1 MRGRKQNIETLSD
14 QSAQRVEPDVMIGM
28 QTFMG
33 ITENHLTAFKHD
45 KGGLLEYILSPSNLN
60 LAYKQVKSN
69 KGSGGIDRMEVDDLL
84 SYLQCHKDELISSI
98 YGGKYHSNPVR
109 RVEIPKSNGKKRN
122 LGIPMVVDR
131 LIQQAISQV
140 LQPLYEPQ
148 FSPTSYGFRSHRSAH
163 DALLKCGEYISAD
176 YVFTV
181 DMDLEKFFDTVCH
194 SKLIEILFRTI
205 QDGRV
210 ISLIHKYLNC
220 GVLIGGKKEESSVG
234 VPQGGPLSP
243 LLSNIMLNEL
253 DKELEKRGHLFVRY
267 ADDLV
272 IFCKSRRSAQRTLD
286 NLLSFIETKLFL
298 KVNKDKTHV
307 AYMRDIK
314 FLSYAFG
321 RRNGKCQ
328 FYIHSDSI
336 KKMKSKIREFTSR
349 NNGWSYEYR
358 KQRLTWYIRGWLH
371 YFKLAGLRNR
381 IKEWDSWLRRRI
393 RMWIWKSWKRVR
405 TRYRNLKKLVSDE
418 NRVRMA
424 AFCRKKYWRM
434 ANHPTVHE
442 ALSDERLLRAGYPTF
457 KMYYHPVFIGSLRN
471 RRMPNGTYGGVR
483 GRNGN

>member
-14 QSAQRVEPDVMIGM
+14 QSAQRVEPEVMIGM

-33 ITENHLTAFKHD
+33 ITENHLTAIKQE
-45 KGGLLEYILSPSNLN
+45 KGELLEYILSPSNLN

-69 KGSGGIDRMEVDDLL
+69 KGSGGIDRMEVDELL
-84 SYLQCHKDELISSI
+84 PYLRCYKDKLITSI
-98 YGGKYHSNPVR
+98 YDGKYHPNPVR
-109 RVEIPKSNGKKRN
+109 RVEIPKSNGKTRN
-122 LGIPMVVDR
+122 LGIPTVVDR

-148 FSPTSYGFRSHRSAH
+148 FSPTSYGFRPHRSAH
-163 DALLKCGEYISAD
+163 DALLKCGEYISAG

-194 SKLIEILFRTI
+194 SKLIEILSRTI
-205 QDGRV
+205 KDGRV
-210 ISLIHKYLNC
+210 ISLIHKYLNS
-220 GVLIGGKKEESSVG
+220 GVLIGGKKEDSSAG
-234 VPQGGPLSP
+234 VPQGSPLSP
-243 LLSNIMLNEL
+243 LSSNIMLNEL

-267 ADDLV
+267 ADALV

-286 NLLSFIETKLFL
+286 NLLPFIETKLFL
-298 KVNKDKTHV
+298 KVNKEKTHV

-321 RRNGKCQ
+321 RSNVKCQ
-328 FYIHSDSI
+328 FYIHVDSV
-336 KKMKSKIREFTSR
+336 KKMKSKIRELTSR
-349 NNGWSYEYR
+349 NNGWSYEYL
-358 KQRLTWYIRGWLH
+358 KQRLTWYIRGWLN
-371 YFKLAGLRNR
+371 YFKLAGLKSR
-381 IKEWDSWLRRRI
+381 IKEWDGWLRHRI
-393 RMWIWKSWKRVR
+393 RMCIWKSWKRVR
-405 TRYRNLKKLVSDE
+405 TRYRNLKKLIPDG

-434 ANHPTVHE
+434 ASHPTVQA

-457 KMYYHPVFIGSLRN
+457 KMYYHPVFKG
-471 RRMPNGTYGGVR
+471 
-483 GRNGN
+483 

>member
-1 MRGRKQNIETLSD
+1 MRGRKQNIGTLSD
-14 QSAQRVEPDVMIGM
+14 QSALRVEPDVMIGM

-33 ITENHLTAFKHD
+33 ITENHLTAFKHEKD
-45 KGGLLEYILSPSNLN
+45 GLLEYILSPSNLN

-69 KGSGGIDRMEVDDLL
+69 KGSGGIDRMEVDGLL
-84 SYLQCHKDELISSI
+84 PYLLCHKDELIASI
-98 YGGKYHSNPVR
+98 YDSKYHPTPVR

-122 LGIPMVVDR
+122 LGIPTVVDR

-140 LQPLYEPQ
+140 LQPLYEPH
-148 FSPTSYGFRSHRSAH
+148 FSPTSYGFRPHRSAH
-163 DALLKCGEYISAD
+163 DALLKCGEYISAG

-194 SKLIEILFRTI
+194 SKLIEILSRTI
-205 QDGRV
+205 KDGRV
-210 ISLIHKYLNC
+210 ISLIHKYLNS
-220 GVLIGGKKEESSVG
+220 GVLIGGKKEDSSVG

-286 NLLSFIETKLFL
+286 SLLPFIETKLFL
-298 KVNKDKTHV
+298 KVNKEKTHV

-321 RRNGKCQ
+321 RSNGKCQ
-328 FYIHSDSI
+328 FYIHGDSI
-336 KKMKSKIREFTSR
+336 KKMKSKIRELTSR
-349 NNGWSYEYR
+349 NNGWGYEYR
-358 KQRLTWYIRGWLH
+358 KQRLTWYIRGWLN
-371 YFKLAGLRNR
+371 YFKLAGLKSR
-381 IKEWDSWLRRRI
+381 IKEWDGWLRRRI
-393 RMWIWKSWKRVR
+393 RMCIWKSWKRVR
-405 TRYRNLKKLVSDE
+405 TRYRNLKKLIPDE

-434 ANHPTVHE
+434 ASHPTVHE

-457 KMYYHPVFIGSLRN
+457 KMYYHPVFKG
-471 RRMPNGTYGGVR
+471 
-483 GRNGN
+483 

>member
-14 QSAQRVEPDVMIGM
+14 QSAQRVEPEVMIGM
-28 QTFMG
+28 QTFIG
-33 ITENHLTAFKHD
+33 ITENHLTAIKHE
-45 KGGLLEYILSPSNLN
+45 KGELLEYILSPSNLN

-69 KGSGGIDRMEVDDLL
+69 KGSGGIDHMEVDELL
-84 SYLQCHKDELISSI
+84 PYLRCHKDKLITSI
-98 YGGKYHSNPVR
+98 YDGKYHPNPVR
-109 RVEIPKSNGKKRN
+109 RVEIPKSNGKIRN
-122 LGIPMVVDR
+122 LGIPTVVDR

-148 FSPTSYGFRSHRSAH
+148 FSPTSYGFRPHLSAH
-163 DALLKCGEYISAD
+163 DALLKCGEYISVG

-194 SKLIEILFRTI
+194 SKLIEILSRTI
-205 QDGRV
+205 KDGRV
-210 ISLIHKYLNC
+210 ISLIHKYLNS
-220 GVLIGGKKEESSVG
+220 GVLIGGKKEDSPVG

-253 DKELEKRGHLFVRY
+253 DKELERRGHLFVRY

-272 IFCKSRRSAQRTLD
+272 IFCKSRRSAHRTLD
-286 NLLSFIETKLFL
+286 NLLPFIETKLFL

-321 RRNGKCQ
+321 RSNGKCQ
-328 FYIHSDSI
+328 FYIHVDSI
-336 KKMKSKIREFTSR
+336 KKMKIKIRELTRR

-358 KQRLTWYIRGWLH
+358 KQRLTWYIRGWLN
-371 YFKLAGLRNR
+371 YFKFAGLKSR
-381 IKEWDSWLRRRI
+381 IKEWDGWLRHRI
-393 RMWIWKSWKRVR
+393 RMCIWKSWKRVR
-405 TRYRNLKKLVSDE
+405 TRYRNLKKLIPDE
-418 NRVRMA
+418 SRVRMA

-434 ANHPTVHE
+434 ASHPTVQA

-457 KMYYHPVFIGSLRN
+457 KMYYHPVFKG
-471 RRMPNGTYGGVR
+471 
-483 GRNGN
+483 

>member
-1 MRGRKQNIETLSD
+1 MMGRKPNIETLSD
-14 QSAQRVEPDVMIGM
+14 QSSQRVEPEVLIGM
-28 QTFMG
+28 QTFIG
-33 ITENHLTAFKHD
+33 ITENHLTAIKQE
-45 KGGLLEYILSPSNLN
+45 KGELLEYILFPSNLN

-69 KGSGGIDRMEVDDLL
+69 KGIGGIDRMEVDELL
-84 SYLQCHKDELISSI
+84 PYLRCHKDKLITSI
-98 YGGKYHSNPVR
+98 YDGNYHPNPVR
-109 RVEIPKSNGKKRN
+109 RVEIPKSNGKTRN
-122 LGIPMVVDR
+122 LGIPTVVDR

-148 FSPTSYGFRSHRSAH
+148 FSPTSYGFRPHRSAH
-163 DALLKCGEYISAD
+163 DALLKCGEYISAG

-194 SKLIEILFRTI
+194 SKLIEILSRTI
-205 QDGRV
+205 KDDRV
-210 ISLIHKYLNC
+210 ISLIHKYLNS
-220 GVLIGGKKEESSVG
+220 GVLIGGKKEDSPVG

-253 DKELEKRGHLFVRY
+253 DKELERRGHLFVRY

-286 NLLSFIETKLFL
+286 NLLPFIETKLFL

-328 FYIHSDSI
+328 FYIHVDSI
-336 KKMKSKIREFTSR
+336 KKMKIKIRELTSR

-358 KQRLTWYIRGWLH
+358 KQRLTWYIRGWLN
-371 YFKLAGLRNR
+371 YFKFAGLKSR
-381 IKEWDSWLRRRI
+381 IKEWDGWLRHRI
-393 RMWIWKSWKRVR
+393 RMCIWKSWKRVR
-405 TRYRNLKKLVSDE
+405 TRYRNLKKVLFPMRAVCEWLPFVVRNTGEWQVIPLYKRLCRMSVCFKLV
-418 NRVRMA
+418 
-424 AFCRKKYWRM
+424 
-434 ANHPTVHE
+434 T
-442 ALSDERLLRAGYPTF
+442 LLLRCTIILCLKG
-457 KMYYHPVFIGSLRN
+457 
-471 RRMPNGTYGGVR
+471 
-483 GRNGN
+483 

>member
-1 MRGRKQNIETLSD
+1 MMGRKQNIETLSD
-14 QSAQRVEPDVMIGM
+14 QSAQRVEPEVLIGM
-28 QTFMG
+28 QTFIG
-33 ITENHLTAFKHD
+33 ITENHLTAIKQE
-45 KGGLLEYILSPSNLN
+45 KGELLEYILSPSNLN

-69 KGSGGIDRMEVDDLL
+69 KGSGGIDRMEVDELL
-84 SYLQCHKDELISSI
+84 PYLRCHKDKLITSI
-98 YGGKYHSNPVR
+98 YDGNYHPNPVR
-109 RVEIPKSNGKKRN
+109 RVEIPKSNGKTRN
-122 LGIPMVVDR
+122 LGIPTVVDR
-131 LIQQAISQV
+131 LIQQSISQV

-148 FSPTSYGFRSHRSAH
+148 FSPTSYGFRPHRSAH
-163 DALLKCGEYISAD
+163 DALLKCGEYISAG

-194 SKLIEILFRTI
+194 SKLIEILSRTI
-205 QDGRV
+205 KDGRV
-210 ISLIHKYLNC
+210 ISLIHKYLNS
-220 GVLIGGKKEESSVG
+220 GVLIGGKKEDSPVG

-253 DKELEKRGHLFVRY
+253 DKELERRGHLFVRY

-286 NLLSFIETKLFL
+286 NLLSFIETQLFL

-328 FYIHSDSI
+328 FYIHVDSI
-336 KKMKSKIREFTSR
+336 KKMKIKIRELTSR
-349 NNGWSYEYR
+349 NNGWSSEYR
-358 KQRLTWYIRGWLH
+358 KQRLTWYIRGWLN
-371 YFKLAGLRNR
+371 YFKFAGFKSR
-381 IKEWDSWLRRRI
+381 IKEWDGWLRHRI
-393 RMWIWKSWKRVR
+393 RMCIWKSWKRVR
-405 TRYRNLKKLVSDE
+405 TRYRNLKKLIPDE
-418 NRVRMA
+418 SRVRMA

-434 ANHPTVHE
+434 ASHPTVQA

-457 KMYYHPVFIGSLRN
+457 KMYYHPVFKG
-471 RRMPNGTYGGVR
+471 
-483 GRNGN
+483 